1 MNKQKKGNDNKQ
13 KNNDKIMAIISAII
27 AVIIL
32 YTIYGLLF
40 KNNDENI
47 REKLEK
53 EYTYSQFM
61 QDLEDDKVSK
71 IAGIANSKT
80 MDIVLKTEEQIAKEN
95 EIRKEHENNKVETK
109 KALEKYNIDLEEAR
123 RKKAKEEF
131 LNPSNL
137 FKSKEEKKEQEKE
150 YKKTNKKLYIPT
162 MDAFSKFVG
171 EKITEGKNVIYNVA
185 DIPQAG
191 KMIKS
196 IIGLIPSILI
206 IAMMYMIY
214 KMQDIGS
221 KSKQSSDDLA
231 RDTDIKFDDVAG
243 LDEEKD
249 QLMEIVDFLKEPEK
263 YENMGA
269 KIPRGILLYGDPGTG
284 KTLIA
289 KAIAGEAD
297 VPFIS
302 MSGSEFIEMFAG
314 LGAQRVR
321 RLFERA
327 RKIAPCIIFI
337 DEIDAI
343 GARRAANSNESENN
357 QTLNQLLV
365 EMDGFN
371 TGDNVIVLA
380 ATNRPEM
387 LDKALLRPGRFDR
400 QIIIP
405 TPDSK
410 GREEILKIHAK
421 NKKFAKDFSFA
432 ELAKDTAGF
441 SGAELANLLNE
452 AAILAT
458 KSRNEY
464 ITKVNLDEAY
474 RKVVIGLEKQNRVIS
489 EKERRITAYHE
500 SGHAIVSYMLET
512 QDDVKEVTIVPRG
525 VAGGYTMYKQQEDKQ
540 YITQRE
546 LEEQMIS
553 LLGGRAAEYII
564 FTDVTTGAS
573 NDLERASQ
581 IARAMIV
588 TYGMSKTLGPVSLKV
603 EEPYELNYYGE
614 EIFKNIGNE
623 VRKRVEDAYDV
634 ARKILTDNIER
645 LHYLAEE
652 LLEKERI
659 DEHEFERIMN
669 TDINKLDN
677 NYDNENDNKN

>member
-13 KNNDKIMAIISAII
+13 NNDKIMAIISAII

-95 EIRKEHENNKVETK
+95 EIRKEHENNKPETK

-231 RDTDIKFDDVAG
+231 RDTDVKFDDVAG

-464 ITKVNLDEAY
+464 ITKANLDEAY

-669 TDINKLDN
+669 ADIKNLDN

>member
-1 MNKQKKGNDNKQ
+1 MDKQKRDNDNKQ
-13 KNNDKIMAIISAII
+13 NKKDILMGILSAII

-32 YTIYGLLF
+32 FSIFGLF
-40 KNNDENI
+40 FRNNYENI

-61 QDLEDDKVSK
+61 QDLEEDKVSK
-71 IAGIANSKT
+71 ISGVANSKT
-80 MDIVLKTEEQIAKEN
+80 MDIVLKSEEQLQKEAD
-95 EIRKEHENNKVETK
+95 IRKEHEGNAVETK
-109 KALEKYNIDLEEAR
+109 KALEKYNLDLEEAR
-123 RKKAKEEF
+123 RKKDKEEF
-131 LNPSNL
+131 LNFSNL
-137 FKSKEEKKEQEKE
+137 FKSKEEKKKLENE
-150 YKKTNKKLYIPT
+150 YKKTNKKIYIPT

-171 EKITEGKNVIYNVA
+171 DKITEGKNVMYNVA

-191 KMIKS
+191 KFIKS
-196 IIGLIPSILI
+196 VIGLIPSILI
-206 IAMMYMIY
+206 IVMMYMIY

-231 RDTDIKFDDVAG
+231 KDTNIKFDDVAG
-243 LDEEKD
+243 LDEEKE
-249 QLMEIVDFLKEPEK
+249 QLMEIVDFLKEPDK
-263 YENMGA
+263 YESMGA

-289 KAIAGEAD
+289 KAIAGEAHA
-297 VPFIS
+297 PFIS

-327 RKIAPCIIFI
+327 RKMAPCIIFI

-405 TPDSK
+405 APDSK

-421 NKKFAKDFSFA
+421 NKKFAKDFSFE

-464 ITKVNLDEAY
+464 ITKANLDEAY
-474 RKVVIGLEKQNRVIS
+474 RKVVIGLEKQNRAIS
-489 EKERRITAYHE
+489 EKERKITAYHE

-512 QDDVKEVTIVPRG
+512 QDDVKEVTIIPRG

-614 EIFKNIGNE
+614 EVFKNIGNE

-634 ARKILTDNIER
+634 AKKILTDNIER

-652 LLEKERI
+652 LLDKERI
-659 DEHEFERIMN
+659 DEEEFERIMN
-669 TDINKLDN
+669 EDLSTLGDYDN
-677 NYDNENDNKN
+677 NKEEKE